1 MTKAPIPKIWLITA
15 FLAAVT
21 IASLS
26 AYGLA
31 KEILAPPEKAE
42 PDLIATT
49 SNPKLGVHTRLT
61 DEVEPWKIEKTLQ
74 MAREMG
80 SAWVVEYFPW
90 NYIQPEAPG
99 QYDWKHSDLV
109 IDAASRQGLKLVARL
124 DGVPSWARPR
134 DTTAKYLDEDHFRD
148 FGQFVYSF
156 VNRYKGKV
164 KYYIIWNEPNLASE
178 WGQRQVDPAG
188 YTELLK
194 VASPRAKQADPNCV
208 VLAAG
213 LAPTLEPRGSEWGV
227 NELDYLAGMYKAG
240 AGKYFDMLA
249 VHSYGLKSPAD
260 EPADP
265 QKVNFDRVELVRQL
279 MVANGD
285 TAKKIMITE
294 GGWNDNPRWAH
305 SVRPSQRIEYT
316 LAVYDKALKD
326 WPWLE
331 AINLWAFR
339 FPRPSYGYP
348 DYYTF
353 VTPDF
358 VPKPIYY
365 EVQRY
370 ATTGLTEEAKK

>member
-1 MTKAPIPKIWLITA
+1 MTKLAIPKVWLI
-15 FLAAVT
+15 AAVLLILT
-21 IASLS
+21 VASLS
-26 AYGLA
+26 VDGIV
-31 KEILAPPEKAE
+31 KGMLAPPEETAQN
-42 PDLIATT
+42 LTVATT
-49 SNPKLGVHTRLT
+49 NPKLGVHTRLT

-74 MAREMG
+74 MVREMG
-80 SAWVVEYFPW
+80 ASWIVEYFPW
-90 NYIQPEAPG
+90 TYIQPEGPG
-99 QYDWKHSDLV
+99 MYDWTHSDLV
-109 IDAASRQGLKLVARL
+109 INEANHQGLQLVARL
-124 DGVPSWARPR
+124 DSVPAWARPAN
-134 DTTAKYLDEDHFRD
+134 TTAKYLDEQHFQD

-164 KYYIIWNEPNLASE
+164 KYYIIWNEPNLSSE
-178 WGQRQVDPAG
+178 WGQRPVDPAG

-194 VASPRAKQADPNCV
+194 VAYTRAKQADPNCV

-213 LAPTLEPRGSEWGV
+213 LAPTLEPPGSEWGM
-227 NELDYLAGMYKAG
+227 NDLDYLAAMYKAG

-249 VHSYGLKSPAD
+249 AHSYGLKSPAD

-265 QKVNFDRVELVRQL
+265 SKVNFDRVELARNV

-285 TAKKIMITE
+285 SVKKIMITE
-294 GGWNDNPRWAH
+294 GGWNDNPRWTY

-316 LAVYDKALKD
+316 LDVYQKALKD

-331 AINLWAFR
+331 AVNLWAFR
-339 FPRPSYGYP
+339 FPRPTYGYP

-365 EVQRY
+365 EVQKY
-370 ATTGLTEEAKK
+370 ATNGLTQQAGK